1 MSHLDRY
8 VFKQCLLVFAF
19 FTLVFALVVWINRAV
34 TLFDELVTDGHS
46 AKVFLEFFILALPT
60 VLSRVLP
67 VSAFAATVYVTSRL
81 SNESEL
87 AVIQAT
93 GMSPWRLARPV
104 FMFGLLVCLLMFSLT
119 AFLIPKT
126 GTLTKD
132 REFEL
137 SQSLG
142 TKFLRE
148 GAFQHPVKGITFFI
162 REITPDSELRD
173 VFLSD
178 RREKGA
184 SYTYTSERAF
194 LLQTEKQII
203 FVMQNGLMQSH
214 DRAKGTLSLTQF
226 DELAYDLTGTFD
238 TSRKA
243 RPHINDLPT
252 VLLWQNPQLAA
263 DLTGQPLSRVFE
275 DKHQRI
281 QFALLCLI
289 SSLIGFAALYA
300 AGFSRFGSGRFIA
313 LAIFLLVIVKLVE
326 ILVTEPTRTDIDFW
340 YLVYAPSVVGLFMFW
355 GLMYLSINSNALR
368 KVNKLSERKL

>member
-8 VFKQCLLVFAF
+8 VFRQCLVVFAI
-19 FTLVFALVVWINRAV
+19 FTLVFALVMWINRAIN
-34 TLFDELVTDGHS
+34 LFDELVTDGHS
-46 AKVFLEFFILALPT
+46 AKVFLEFSTLALPA

-119 AFLIPKT
+119 AFMVPKT

-148 GAFQHPVKGITFFI
+148 GSFQHPVKGVTFFI
-162 REITPDSELRD
+162 REITPESELRD

-178 RREKGA
+178 RREKNA

-214 DRAKGTLSLTQF
+214 DRTNGTLSLTQF

-238 TSRKA
+238 TARKA
-243 RPHINDLPT
+243 RPHIQDLPT

-263 DLTGQPLSRVFE
+263 DLTGQPLSLVIE

-281 QFALLCLI
+281 QFALLCLV

-313 LAIFLLVIVKLVE
+313 MAIFLLVIVKLVE
-326 ILVTEPTRTDIDFW
+326 SIVTEPTRTNIDFW
-340 YLVYAPSVVGLFMFW
+340 YLVYAPSAVGLVMFW
-355 GLMYLSINSNALR
+355 GLIYLSVNPNALR
-368 KVNKLSERKL
+368 KLNKLSEQNT

>member
-8 VFKQCLLVFAF
+8 IFKQCLMVFAF
-19 FTLVFALVVWINRAV
+19 FTLVFALVMWINRSV

-46 AKVFLEFFILALPT
+46 AKVFLEFSILALPT
-60 VLSRVLP
+60 VLSLVLP

-104 FMFGLLVCLLMFSLT
+104 LIFGLLISFMMFALT
-119 AFLIPKT
+119 AYLVPKT
-126 GTLTKD
+126 GTITKD
-132 REFEL
+132 REFDL
-137 SQSLG
+137 SQSIGLQ
-142 TKFLRE
+142 FLRE
-148 GAFQHPVKGITFFI
+148 GRFQHPITGVTFFI
-162 REITPDSELRD
+162 REITPEGELRD

-178 RREKGA
+178 RREKDA
-184 SYTYTSERAF
+184 SYTYTSKRAF
-194 LLQTEKQII
+194 MVQTEGQTI

-214 DRAKGTLSLTQF
+214 THTNDTLSLTQF

-238 TSRKA
+238 IASKA
-243 RPHINDLPT
+243 RPHIYYLPT
-252 VLLWQNPQLAA
+252 LLLWKDPQLAA
-263 DLTGQPLSRVFE
+263 NITGQPLSRVIE
-275 DKHQRI
+275 DKHRRI
-281 QFALLCLI
+281 QFAALCLV

-326 ILVTEPTRTDIDFW
+326 SVVTEPARTNIDLW
-340 YLVYAPSVVGLFMFW
+340 YLVYAPSVVGVMMSW
-355 GLMYLSINSNALR
+355 GLIHLSTKPSILR
-368 KVNKLSERKL
+368 KQTKFSRQNT

>member
-1 MSHLDRY
+1 MNWLRTVILPKCFWNFPYLRYQRFCPWFCPYPHLR
-8 VFKQCLLVFAF
+8 
-19 FTLVFALVVWINRAV
+19 NRV
-34 TLFDELVTDGHS
+34 C
-46 AKVFLEFFILALPT
+46 
-60 VLSRVLP
+60 
-67 VSAFAATVYVTSRL
+67 TSRL

-104 FMFGLLVCLLMFSLT
+104 FMFGLLTAALMFGLT
-119 AFLIPKT
+119 AYLVPKT
-126 GTLTKD
+126 GTITKD

-142 TKFLRE
+142 AKFLRE
-148 GAFQHPVKGITFFI
+148 GSFQHPVKASLFI

-178 RREKGA
+178 RREKDA

-194 LLQTEKQII
+194 LVQTEDQTI

-214 DRAKGTLSLTQF
+214 DRTNDTLSLTQF

-238 TSRKA
+238 ATRKG
-243 RPHINDLPT
+243 RPHIYYLPT
-252 VLLWQNPQLAA
+252 MLLWTDPQLAA
-263 DLTGQPLSRVFE
+263 DLTRQPMSRVIE
-275 DKHQRI
+275 DKHRRI
-281 QFALLCLI
+281 QFAALCLV
-289 SSLIGFAALYA
+289 SSEIGYAALYA

-326 ILVTEPTRTDIDFW
+326 SVVTEPARPILTYGTWSTHLCRWFGHV
-340 YLVYAPSVVGLFMFW
+340 LG
-355 GLMYLSINSNALR
+355 INVSFDQPKFIAQT
-368 KVNKLSERKL
+368 K

>member
-8 VFKQCLLVFAF
+8 VFKQCLIVFAF
-19 FTLVFALVVWINRAV
+19 FTLVFALVMWINRAV

-46 AKVFLEFFILALPT
+46 AKVFLEFSVLALPT
-60 VLSRVLP
+60 VLSMVLP

-104 FMFGLLVCLLMFSLT
+104 FMFGLLIATLMFGLT
-119 AFLIPKT
+119 AYLVPKT
-126 GTLTKD
+126 GTNTKD

-142 TKFLRE
+142 AKFLRE
-148 GAFQHPVKGITFFI
+148 GSFQHSVKGVTFFI
-162 REITPDSELRD
+162 REITPENELRD

-178 RREKGA
+178 RREKDA

-194 LLQTEKQII
+194 LVQTEDQTI
-203 FVMQNGLMQSH
+203 FVMQKGLMQSH
-214 DRAKGTLSLTQF
+214 DRTDDTLSLTQF

-238 TSRKA
+238 AARKE
-243 RPHINDLPT
+243 RPHIYYLPT
-252 VLLWQNPQLAA
+252 ALLWTDPQLAA
-263 DLTGQPLSRVFE
+263 DLTGQPMSRVIE
-275 DKHQRI
+275 DKHRRI
-281 QFALLCLI
+281 QFAALCLV
-289 SSLIGFAALYA
+289 SSMIGFAALFA
-300 AGFSRFGSGRFIA
+300 AGFNSFGSGRFIA

-326 ILVTEPTRTDIDFW
+326 SVVTEPARTNLDLW
-340 YLVYAPSVVGLFMFW
+340 YLVYAPSVVGLIMFW
-355 GLMYLSINSNALR
+355 VLMYLSINPNVLR
-368 KVNKLSERKL
+368 KQSKLSGQNT

>member
-8 VFKQCLLVFAF
+8 VFKQCLTAFAF
-19 FTLVFALVVWINRAV
+19 FTLVFALVMWINRAV
-34 TLFDELVTDGHS
+34 TLFDELITDGHTT
-46 AKVFLEFFILALPT
+46 KVLFEFSVLALPT
-60 VLSRVLP
+60 VLSIVLP

-119 AFLIPKT
+119 AFMVPKT

-148 GAFQHPVKGITFFI
+148 GSFQHPVKGVTFFI
-162 REITPDSELRD
+162 REITPESELRD

-178 RREKGA
+178 RREKDA
-184 SYTYTSERAF
+184 SFTYTSERAF
-194 LLQTEKQII
+194 LVQTEDQTI

-214 DRAKGTLSLTQF
+214 DRTNNTLSLTQF
-226 DELAYDLTGTFD
+226 DELAYDLTSTFD
-238 TSRKA
+238 AARKA
-243 RPHINDLPT
+243 RPHIYYLPT
-252 VLLWQNPQLAA
+252 VLLWQDPQLAA
-263 DLTGQPLSRVFE
+263 DLTGQPLSRVIE
-275 DKHQRI
+275 HKHQRI
-281 QFALLCLI
+281 QFALLCLV

-300 AGFSRFGSGRFIA
+300 AGFSRLGSGSFIA
-313 LAIFLLVIVKLVE
+313 LAIFLLVIVKLAESV
-326 ILVTEPTRTDIDFW
+326 VTEPARRNIDYW
-340 YLVYAPSVVGLFMFW
+340 YLVYAPSFVGLVMFW
-355 GLMYLSINSNALR
+355 GLIYLSVNPNALR
-368 KVNKLSERKL
+368 KLNKLSEQNT